1 MKIPNTVLA
10 CVLGFAVHATA
21 SAQIYESTDAEGVP
35 EFSDTPTPGA
45 AEIELPQTNVV
56 TPVPVPPAPEVPEEA
71 PAYPQEESPVA
82 AEGGAEESEIEP
94 AYIYYGGDD
103 EPGPREQRRE
113 DAARIDNRLPHE
125 VGDAVHE
132 EAAGD
137 AAVMHPDN
145 AEAVARPEAP
155 GVVHHAEGAGRR

>member
-56 TPVPVPPAPEVPEEA
+56 TPVPVPRT
-71 PAYPQEESPVA
+71 
-82 AEGGAEESEIEP
+82 G
-94 AYIYYGGDD
+94 
-103 EPGPREQRRE
+103 
-113 DAARIDNRLPHE
+113 
-125 VGDAVHE
+125 
-132 EAAGD
+132 
-137 AAVMHPDN
+137 
-145 AEAVARPEAP
+145 
-155 GVVHHAEGAGRR
+155 GAGRSACVPAGGFTGRGGRRR